1 MGFFE
6 DFAKRVLDSAR
17 FGKLGERDAS
27 SLKRLLDKTKK
38 RNTILARGL
47 LSALGAGK
55 ASESDIK
62 RFSSL
67 LNTANDKIS
76 SGREPFS
83 QQEQNELRDLFKRA
97 GVPSKVARWLALQR
111 DEFLNAEV
119 AEIAIGKKEERV
131 LPVPK
136 RLLVR

>member
-38 RNTILARGL
+38 RNVILARGL
-47 LSALGAGK
+47 LTALGTGK
-55 ASESDIK
+55 SPESDIK
-62 RFSSL
+62 RFSLL
-67 LNTANDKIS
+67 LNTANDRIS

-83 QQEQNELRDLFKRA
+83 QSEQNELRDMFKRA
-97 GVPSKVARWLALQR
+97 GVPFKVARWLTVQR
-111 DEFLNAEV
+111 DEFLNSEV
-119 AEIAIGKKEERV
+119 AELAIGKREEKL
-131 LPVPK
+131 LPVPRK
-136 RLLVR
+136 ILMR